1 MGGESVMVTLVGRGK
16 YVPSRRNR
24 RVPAND
30 TGMIGAPLATAA
42 LKAPSWNGRTPSSAV
57 KVPSGKINT
66 DSPLRKNSSIRC
78 AWRNRDSG
86 SVRSN
91 LKRSEERR
99 VGEESGA
106 EVGSGDS
113 KRRCRI

>member
-16 YVPSRRNR
+16 YVPSRRNL
-24 RVPAND
+24 RVPARD
-30 TGMIGAPLATAA
+30 TGIIGAPAATAA
-42 LKAPSWNGRTPSSAV
+42 LKAPSLNGRTPSSPL

-66 DSPLRKNSSIRC
+66 DSPLRRNSSISW

-91 LKRSEERR
+91 RSEEHTS
-99 VGEESGA
+99 ELQS
-106 EVGSGDS
+106 
-113 KRRCRI
+113 